1 MELTQEH
8 MDAYTLGA
16 TKDGVLDWSAREDR
30 LGVIAVLN
38 LIDPVPAEM
47 MLITDNDG
55 DEWQRGDDPMV
66 WIFSEDCTLV
76 RTAAGIEREYG
87 IKEWSAE

>member
-8 MDAYTLGA
+8 MDAYTLAA
-16 TKDGVLDWSAREDR
+16 TKDGMIDWSAREDR
-30 LGVIAVLN
+30 LGVQAVLD

-47 MLITDNDG
+47 MLIIDNDD
-55 DEWQRGDDPMV
+55 DEWERGTDPMV
-66 WIFSEDCTLV
+66 WIFSEDRTLV
-76 RTAAGIEREYG
+76 RTAAGIEREFG